1 ILMFWSVDLM
11 LLGFMC
17 AIVYFLYDIVKNRKK
32 TSFFRKMVFA
42 SFIVYL
48 SVVYHYTIG
57 GINIPPQPA
66 YAQMNIQLIPFY
78 FVAEWV
84 QMHQQSGFDWFFWN
98 SVKLTFFNVL
108 LLIPLG
114 VYLSVLWRKIPLKK
128 AAVFVFLTS
137 FLIESLQLV
146 LSVTGFIMARTF
158 NVDDLILN
166 TAGGVMGFCLTS
178 FMFGAKGS
186 GYRRKGLHF

>member
-1 ILMFWSVDLM
+1 MFWSVDFM
-11 LLGFMC
+11 LLGFLY
-17 AIVYFLYDIVKNRKK
+17 AIVHFLYDIVKNRKK
-32 TSFFRKMVFA
+32 TSLFRKMVFA

-84 QMHQQSGFDWFFWN
+84 QMYQQSGFDWFFLN

-114 VYLSVLWRKIPLKK
+114 VYLSVLWRKTSLKK

-146 LSVTGFIMARTF
+146 LSVTGLIMARTF

-166 TAGGVMGFCLTS
+166 TAGGVIGFCLTS

-186 GYRRKGLHF
+186 DSRRKGLHF

>member
-1 ILMFWSVDLM
+1 MFWSVDFM
-11 LLGFMC
+11 LLGFLY
-17 AIVYFLYDIVKNRKK
+17 AIVYFLYDIVKNRNK
-32 TSFFRKMVFA
+32 TSFFRKIVFA

-78 FVAEWV
+78 FGAEWV
-84 QMHQQSGFDWFFWN
+84 QMYQQSGFDWFFWN

-114 VYLSVLWRKIPLKK
+114 VYLSVLWRKTSLKK

-146 LSVTGFIMARTF
+146 LSVTGLIMARTF

-166 TAGGVMGFCLTS
+166 TAGGVTGFCLAS
-178 FMFGAKGS
+178 LIIGAKGS
-186 GYRRKGLHF
+186 ASRRKGLHF

>member
-1 ILMFWSVDLM
+1 
-11 LLGFMC
+11 
-17 AIVYFLYDIVKNRKK
+17 
-32 TSFFRKMVFA
+32 
-42 SFIVYL
+42 
-48 SVVYHYTIG
+48 VYHYTIG

-146 LSVTGFIMARTF
+146 LSVTGFIMPGTL
-158 NVDDLILN
+158 NVTVFILN
-166 TAGGVMGFCLTS
+166 KAGVKCGSRL
-178 FMFGAKGS
+178 MFLCIGGKES
-186 GYRRKGLHF
+186 VYHRNVLHFGYRCEGCF

>member
-1 ILMFWSVDLM
+1 MFWSVDFM
-11 LLGFMC
+11 LLGFLY

-32 TSFFRKMVFA
+32 TSFFRKIVFA

-48 SVVYHYTIG
+48 SAVYHYTIG

-78 FVAEWV
+78 FVTEWV
-84 QMHQQSGFDWFFWN
+84 QMYQQSGFDCFFWN

-114 VYLSVLWRKIPLKK
+114 VYLSVLWRKTSLKK
-128 AAVFVFLTS
+128 AAVFVFLT
-137 FLIESLQLV
+137 
-146 LSVTGFIMARTF
+146 TF
-158 NVDDLILN
+158 
-166 TAGGVMGFCLTS
+166 
-178 FMFGAKGS
+178 
-186 GYRRKGLHF
+186 